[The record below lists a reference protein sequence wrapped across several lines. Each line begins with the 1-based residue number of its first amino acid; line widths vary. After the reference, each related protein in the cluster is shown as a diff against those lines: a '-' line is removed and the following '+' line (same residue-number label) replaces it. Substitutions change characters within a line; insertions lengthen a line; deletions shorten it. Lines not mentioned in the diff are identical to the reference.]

1 MGKVKFRNGIRHT
14 LSTKMGARD
23 LRQNG
28 WTHREIVNKLRIS
41 LGSAVLWTKGIILTD
56 KQKRAIQERIF
67 KPTFTKERREKLR
80 RLAKINLA
88 RFWKHPYSKQELLD
102 KIRDFYTEHGR
113 IPLKREFN
121 MYEEYK
127 LRFGSWNNAI
137 QIAGF
142 DPNPVVY
149 SKKFVAKDG
158 HMCDSFVEK
167 IIDDWL
173 LRNRI
178 VHERNFPYAGTKMTA
193 DFTVGKLRIEYF
205 GLAGENEAYD
215 KTIHRKRDFCVREG
229 LKLFEIYPRD
239 LFSDSESYKRCLG
252 NILKEVRGSV

>member
-1 MGKVKFRNGIRHT
+1 MK
-14 LSTKMGARD
+14 ARE

-28 WTHREIVNKLRIS
+28 WTHREIAGKLRIS
-41 LGSAVLWTKGIILTD
+41 LGSAVLWTKEITLTD

-80 RLAKINLA
+80 RLAKINFA
-88 RFWKHPYSKQELLD
+88 RFWKQPYSKQELLN
-102 KIRDFYTEHGR
+102 KIRDFYTEYGR

-121 MYEEYK
+121 MYEEYR

-149 SKKFVAKDG
+149 SKKFVARDG
-158 HMCDSFVEK
+158 HVCDSFVEK

-173 LRNRI
+173 SQNGVI
-178 VHERNFPYAGTKMTA
+178 HECNSSYTGTKMTA
-193 DFTVGKLRIEYF
+193 DFAVGKVRIEYF
-205 GLAGENEAYD
+205 GLAGENKVYD
-215 KTIHRKRDFCVREG
+215 ETIHRKRDFCAREG

-252 NILKEVRGSV
+252 NILKEVRGTI